1 MTPVREVSRER
12 RRRLEAGQSAYL
24 ARFGEDAPVS
34 PYYLDN
40 PRLPDLLME
49 AAEGGEPLTAEAL
62 AEGLGGP
69 PAERGV
75 GRDPGQPAVSG

>member
-1 MTPVREVSRER
+1 MS
-12 RRRLEAGQSAYL
+12 SYH
-24 ARFGEDAPVS
+24 
-34 PYYLDN
+34 LDN

-69 PAERGV
+69 HT
-75 GRDPGQPAVSG
+75 GRWSGP

>member
-1 MTPVREVSRER
+1 MPSVKEASRER
-12 RRRLEAGQSAYL
+12 RRRLEAGKSAYL

-34 PYYLDN
+34 AYHLDN

-49 AAEGGEPLTAEAL
+49 AAEDGKPLTAEAL

-69 PAERGV
+69 GL
-75 GRDPGQPAVSG
+75 GRWSGP

>member
-1 MTPVREVSRER
+1 MTPDREVSRER
-12 RRRLEAGQSAYL
+12 RRRLEAGKSAYL

-34 PYYLDN
+34 SCYLDN

-69 PAERGV
+69 HT
-75 GRDPGQPAVSG
+75 GRWSGP

>member
-1 MTPVREVSRER
+1 MTPVKEASRER
-12 RRRLEAGQSAYL
+12 RRRLEAGKSAYL
-24 ARFGEDAPVS
+24 ARFGEDAPMLS
-34 PYYLDN
+34 YHLDN

-69 PAERGV
+69 HT
-75 GRDPGQPAVSG
+75 GRLNGP

>member
-1 MTPVREVSRER
+1 MTPVKEASRER
-12 RRRLEAGQSAYL
+12 RRRLEAGKSAYL
-24 ARFGEDAPVS
+24 ARFGEDAPMLS
-34 PYYLDN
+34 YYLDN

-69 PAERGV
+69 HT
-75 GRDPGQPAVSG
+75 GRWSGP